1 VQDSV
6 QARAIAVSDFVAS
19 AAAAAEFFP
28 NATADFLARVGSNF
42 LTYGAGFDYRCL
54 QVFYSMTAS
63 V

>member
-19 AAAAAEFFP
+19 AAAAEFFP
-28 NATADFLARVGSNF
+28 NTTADFLARVGSNF